1 MSDMGSD
8 LAPLQRQAKELGQ
21 AVDAG
26 APARGAKGRQENIDP
41 QEEGRNPAWLVLEI
55 LFITILVFFWL

>member
-21 AVDAG
+21 SVEDRV
-26 APARGAKGRQENIDP
+26 PAKGRQKNIDP
-41 QEEGRNPAWLVLEI
+41 QAEGRNPAWLVLEI